1 MSGPRR
7 VALVTGAGSGMGLE
21 TSLTLAGAGWRVYGT
36 VLTPEEGQTLASA
49 AASRGVELAVLPM
62 DVTREAETTAAVER
76 LMGAEGR
83 IDALVHF
90 AGMGLRGFF
99 EDLLLDEIRRVYEVN
114 VFGAMALTQ
123 AVLPHMRAARGGR
136 IVITS
141 SIAGR
146 VGSMT
151 ISGYASSKWAL
162 EGWAEC
168 LSQEM
173 APFGVHVSLLEP
185 GLVYTE
191 HFAKHRNR
199 ARRAVDPSSPYY
211 RWFCQHEH
219 IVDEILRR
227 NRFTTADI
235 AVLVRRMLESRRPRL
250 RYVVGAKARLVLA
263 LRRVLPGELFE
274 RFYFGFVRRL
284 VTSPKRQAAG
294 LSASV

>member
-1 MSGPRR
+1 MTARR

-21 TSLTLAGAGWRVYGT
+21 TAVTLAGSQWTVYGT
-36 VLTPEEGQTLASA
+36 VLTPQEGEALA
-49 AASRGVELAVLPM
+49 AAAAGRGVQVTVLPM
-62 DVTREAETTAAVER
+62 DLTREGDIAAGVAR
-76 LMGAEGR
+76 LVAAEGR

-123 AVLPHMRAARGGR
+123 AVLPHMRTARRGR

-185 GLVYTE
+185 GLIYTE

-227 NRFTTADI
+227 NRFTTADV
-235 AVLVRRMLESRRPRL
+235 AALVRRMLESPRPKL

-263 LRRVLPGELFE
+263 LRRALPGELFE
-274 RFYFGFVRRL
+274 RVYFGFVRRL
-284 VTSPKRQAAG
+284 VTAPRRQAAG
-294 LSASV
+294 LSR

>member
-1 MSGPRR
+1 MSGTRR
-7 VALVTGAGSGMGLE
+7 VALITGAGSGMGLE
-21 TSLTLAGAGWRVYGT
+21 TAVTLAAAGWSVYGT
-36 VLTPEEGQTLASA
+36 VLTPDEGSALASA
-49 AASRGVELAVLPM
+49 AAARGTAVTALTM
-62 DVTREAETTAAVER
+62 DVTREADVAAGVST
-76 LMGAEGR
+76 LIAAEGR

-99 EDLLLDEIRRVYEVN
+99 EDLLLEEIRRVYEVN

-123 AVLPHMRAARGGR
+123 AVLPHMRAARRGR

-168 LSQEM
+168 LSQEL
-173 APFGVHVSLLEP
+173 APLGVHVSLLEP

-191 HFAKHRNR
+191 HFSKHRNR

-211 RWFCQHEH
+211 PWFCQHEH

-235 AVLVRRMLESRRPRL
+235 ASLVLRMLDSPRPRL
-250 RYVVGAKARLVLA
+250 RYVVGAKARLVLT

-274 RFYFGFVRRL
+274 RVYFGFVRRL
-284 VTSPKRQAAG
+284 VTAPRRQAAG
-294 LSASV
+294 LSR

>member
-1 MSGPRR
+1 MSASRR
-7 VALVTGAGSGMGLE
+7 VALITGAGSGMGLE
-21 TSLTLAGAGWRVYGT
+21 AALTLAASGWVVYGT
-36 VLTPEEGQTLASA
+36 VLTDAEATALTREAS
-49 AASRGVELAVLPM
+49 SRSTTVRVLPM
-62 DVTREAETTAAVER
+62 DLTRAADISGGVSR
-76 LMGAEGR
+76 LIEEQGR

-123 AVLPHMRAARGGR
+123 AVLPHMRAVGAGR

-146 VGSMT
+146 IGSMT

-168 LSQEM
+168 LSQEV
-173 APFGVHVSLLEP
+173 APLGIRVSLLEP
-185 GLVYTE
+185 GLIRTE
-191 HFAKHRNR
+191 HFTKNRNR

-211 RWFCQHEH
+211 QWFCQHEH

-227 NRFTTADI
+227 NRFTTADV
-235 AVLVRRMLESRRPRL
+235 AALVHRILESRRPKL

-263 LRRVLPGELFE
+263 LRRVMPGELFE
-274 RFYFGFVRRL
+274 RVYFGFVRRL
-284 VTSPKRQAAG
+284 VTSPRRQAAG
-294 LSASV
+294 LSESG